1 MDLCV
6 VSYGKEAKSKLSP
19 AYAVTKTS
27 FSQKQLLS
35 ITLPLQHKL
44 SFKIRYG
51 SNASDAEQGQW
62 SGLIPLMSLEK
73 PCNQT
78 SWMVK
83 SEFYAILIKLFFNT
97 FCIIFLFLFSTL
109 MPIVFLRT

>member
-6 VSYGKEAKSKLSP
+6 VSYGKDAKSKLTQ
-19 AYAVTKTS
+19 AYVVTRSS
-27 FSQKQLLS
+27 FSKNQLS
-35 ITLPLQHKL
+35 SVTLPLQHKL
-44 SFKIRYG
+44 SFKIRCG
-51 SNASDAEQGQW
+51 SNANDAEQGQW

-83 SEFYAILIKLFFNT
+83 CEIFMILLLLQLF
-97 FCIIFLFLFSTL
+97 
-109 MPIVFLRT
+109 

>member
-6 VSYGKEAKSKLSP
+6 VSYGKEAKSKLTP
-19 AYAVTKTS
+19 AHAVTRTS
-27 FSQKQLLS
+27 FSKNQLLS
-35 ITLPLQHKL
+35 VILPLQHKL

-51 SNASDAEQGQW
+51 SNANDPEQGQW

-83 SEFYAILIKLFFNT
+83 SEYSYFF
-97 FCIIFLFLFSTL
+97 C
-109 MPIVFLRT
+109 